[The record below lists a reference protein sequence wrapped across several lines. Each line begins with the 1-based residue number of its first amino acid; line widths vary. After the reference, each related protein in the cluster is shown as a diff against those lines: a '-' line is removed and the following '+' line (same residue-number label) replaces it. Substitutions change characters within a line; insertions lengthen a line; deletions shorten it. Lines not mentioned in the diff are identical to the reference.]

1 MTLTVKQKP
10 ADKAVY
16 LYRIY
21 CGNKAVGA
29 IVLPAFRGEFD
40 LTPTDDEVRAAVA
53 ECSPSIG
60 SVANAVVKRVSL

>member
-29 IVLPAFRGEFD
+29 IVLPVFRGQFD
-40 LTPTDDEVRAAVA
+40 LAPTDDEVRAAAA

-60 SVANAVVKRVSL
+60 DVNNASVKRVAA